1 MGCQCTK
8 KNEEKKEDEIE
19 KEDQKLE
26 EINNNGNILGL
37 KEKEEGEK
45 EENKKEEEDY
55 LEHLNEEKNA
65 KYADYPDKMVELIN
79 KIRQNPVEYAKI
91 VEDSIKNITSE
102 TDKNDE
108 TKAKLI
114 YKHKVKVALNR
125 GEDAFKEAVE
135 ILRSMEP
142 LPPLEFNGEICIPLP
157 QTEEEIKD
165 PTYLKE
171 QVKILK
177 ETTNIDIFFKDLI
190 KIPEVSS
197 LLMVVDDSI
206 KNAGRKREALLNK
219 DYKYIG
225 INSHFIG
232 KTFVAYFSFSK

>member
-135 ILRSMEP
+135 ILRNMEP

-165 PTYLKE
+165 PTYFKE

>member
-135 ILRSMEP
+135 ILRNMEP

>member
-37 KEKEEGEK
+37 KEKEEGQK

-135 ILRSMEP
+135 ILRNMEP

>member
-26 EINNNGNILGL
+26 EINNNGNIPGL

-135 ILRSMEP
+135 ILRNMEP

>member
-1 MGCQCTK
+1 MWCQCTK

-135 ILRSMEP
+135 ILRNMEP

>member
-79 KIRQNPVEYAKI
+79 KIRQNPIEYAKI

-135 ILRSMEP
+135 ILRNMEP

>member
-135 ILRSMEP
+135 ILRNMEP

-197 LLMVVDDSI
+197 LLMVVDDSV

>member
-1 MGCQCTK
+1 
-8 KNEEKKEDEIE
+8 
-19 KEDQKLE
+19 
-26 EINNNGNILGL
+26 
-37 KEKEEGEK
+37 
-45 EENKKEEEDY
+45 
-55 LEHLNEEKNA
+55 
-65 KYADYPDKMVELIN
+65 MVELIN

-135 ILRSMEP
+135 ILRNMEP